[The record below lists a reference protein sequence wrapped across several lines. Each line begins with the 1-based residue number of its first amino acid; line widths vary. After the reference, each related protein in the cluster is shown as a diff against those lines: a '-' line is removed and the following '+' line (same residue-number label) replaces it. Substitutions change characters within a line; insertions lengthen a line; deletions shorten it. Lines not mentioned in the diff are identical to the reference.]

1 MTSLSLE
8 VWKIDPWRS
17 RRARISA
24 ALTRLPLCAMA
35 SPPWAYSNANGWALR
50 SSELPLVE

>member
-1 MTSLSLE
+1 MTSVSLE
-8 VWKIDPWRS
+8 VWKMDPWRS
-17 RRARISA
+17 RRVRISL

-35 SPPWAYSNANGWALR
+35 RPPWAYSNTNGCALR